1 MFLLCLLGPQ
11 KSASFP
17 SGLARRLQGPGA
29 PGGAG
34 ALFRAPCSAPEP
46 AAEEFL
52 DAEPMG
58 GRLRT
63 GFAEGFAGGDA
74 LEIDPAAMIQ

>member
-1 MFLLCLLGPQ
+1 MPADSKVQGPQ
-11 KSASFP
+11 
-17 SGLARRLQGPGA
+17 GP
-29 PGGAG
+29 
-34 ALFRAPCSAPEP
+34 REDEPEP

-52 DAEPMG
+52 DAEPMA

>member
-29 PGGAG
+29 PGASGGRAGAG
-34 ALFRAPCSAPEP
+34 GGGISGRRANGRP
-46 AAEEFL
+46 AADRFC
-52 DAEPMG
+52 G
-58 GRLRT
+58 GFCRW
-63 GFAEGFAGGDA
+63 GAGGDA